1 MFKKA
6 AHCSL
11 SSKMQ
16 KSSLFLCRFFFKPG
30 ERERG
35 NAGTKRKARHA
46 AQLHFELAL
55 NFHKRQMPSA
65 RTPYSLKHSQR
76 AHNNNTAKST
86 SRSAFIKHQVT
97 KIPASALK
105 GRRLLSAGYLEHNI
119 FPQPNPFPPQ

>member
-6 AHCSL
+6 VHCSL
-11 SSKMQ
+11 SSKLL
-16 KSSLFLCRFFFKPG
+16 KSSLVLCRFFFFKPG
-30 ERERG
+30 ERG

-55 NFHKRQMPSA
+55 NFHKRQMQSA

-105 GRRLLSAGYLEHNI
+105 GRRLLSAGYLERNI